1 MLRKTDKKQFA
12 LKFCTPG
19 NEEDR
24 ELMINEVAL
33 MRMCGGGF
41 CLNVID
47 AYDDDRGILWI
58 FVELM
63 DCAVTPLIKS
73 MRDRTDL
80 YTEQALKWIL
90 R

>member
-1 MLRKTDKKQFA
+1 MF
-12 LKFCTPG
+12 
-19 NEEDR
+19 
-24 ELMINEVAL
+24 NEVAL
-33 MRMCGGGF
+33 MRMCGGENGT

-63 DCAVTPLIKS
+63 DNAITPLIKS
-73 MRDRTDL
+73 MRGREEF
-80 YTEQALKWIL
+80 YTENGLKWTC

>member
-1 MLRKTDKKQFA
+1 MY
-12 LKFCTPG
+12 
-19 NEEDR
+19 
-24 ELMINEVAL
+24 NEVAL
-33 MRMCGGGF
+33 MQMCSGENGF

-47 AYDDDRGILWI
+47 AYDDSRGILWI

-73 MRDRTDL
+73 MSAREEF
-80 YTEQALKWIL
+80 YTENCLKWVL